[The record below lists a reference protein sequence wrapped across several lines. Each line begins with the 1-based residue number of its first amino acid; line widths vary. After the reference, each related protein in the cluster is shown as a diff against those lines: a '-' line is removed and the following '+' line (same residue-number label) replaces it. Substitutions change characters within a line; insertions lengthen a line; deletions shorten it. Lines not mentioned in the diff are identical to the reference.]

1 MNTGPIGTRT
11 GTCHCGK
18 VAFEVD
24 LPNGFASLVRC
35 NCSMCARRGAVV
47 TAVPL
52 SALRITRG
60 ADALSLY
67 QFNTRVAEHYFCGT
81 CGIYTHHKKRSNPN
95 EYAVN
100 VACIEGVNPFELGD
114 ISNIDGL
121 NHVCDRT
128 V

>member
-24 LPNGFASLVRC
+24 LPNGFESLIRC
-35 NCSMCARRGAVV
+35 NCSMCARRGPVV

-52 SALRITRG
+52 SALRITQG
-60 ADALSLY
+60 ADALRLY

-100 VACIEGVNPFELGD
+100 VACIEDVNPFELGE